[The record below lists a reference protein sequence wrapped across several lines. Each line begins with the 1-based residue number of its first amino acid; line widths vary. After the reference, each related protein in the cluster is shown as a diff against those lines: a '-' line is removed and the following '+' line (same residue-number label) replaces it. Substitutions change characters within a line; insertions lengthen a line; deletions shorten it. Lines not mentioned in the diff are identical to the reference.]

1 VLLFQTRGI
10 LTCAVRVDLVAKAIR
25 GTISRNAV
33 ITDTIQPISVPTAS
47 DISPAADAEVSA
59 DDIVSDSVLESVLP
73 VKEQVQT
80 MVFVNTAK
88 GAIAL
93 AAALRKVGVVCS
105 EYHTGIPDP
114 QRQENL
120 RGFRVQEVSV
130 LVCTDHASRG
140 LDLPHVRHVI
150 QAEFATNVVQYLHR
164 VGRASRAGVLGRA
177 TNIYDSGSEVLI
189 ASILNDSDENKI
201 DQSFSRRRSFR
212 KKLKKSLKGDDGS
225 DDDGETETTVSD
237 PLIPD
242 LTTDVFIK

>member
-1 VLLFQTRGI
+1 
-10 LTCAVRVDLVAKAIR
+10 VDLVAKSIR

-33 ITDTIQPISVPTAS
+33 VTDTIQPISVPTVLDSNAAAES
-47 DISPAADAEVSA
+47 DVSPHDTVSEFSSEVK
-59 DDIVSDSVLESVLP
+59 EQ

-80 MVFVNTAK
+80 MVFVNTSK

-93 AAALRKVGVVCS
+93 AGALRKVGVACA
-105 EYHTGIPDP
+105 EYHTGITDP

-130 LVCTDHASRG
+130 LICTDHASRG

-177 TNIYDSGSEVLI
+177 TNIYDSGSEILV
-189 ASILNDSDENKI
+189 ASILNDSDENKV

-212 KKLKKSLKGDDGS
+212 KKLKKSLKADDGS
-225 DDDGETETTVSD
+225 DDDGETESSISD
-237 PLIPD
+237 PPSTTD
-242 LTTDVFIK
+242 LTPDVFIK